1 MTIYTYL
8 FPLHIHSPLLLE
20 NKVVM
25 IAVFLSKLDHGSQPL
40 FNYIYYQGIIQEF
53 NLGVGSHMIITL

>member
-1 MTIYTYL
+1 
-8 FPLHIHSPLLLE
+8 
-20 NKVVM
+20 M